1 MAMKL
6 NNSTNLD
13 TNQFKVFI
21 RAVAEK
27 EALTPEDIGKLVV
40 TLQYRR
46 RSSRWSDSHAKG
58 YGYYNCWRF
67 RLSVVKDVPL
77 DKEDLARSIAMM
89 LTYNQ
94 GVRSS
99 AVRKDTSF
107 YGAGAAERWAWAKE
121 LPLDMKKDDPEV
133 KPGKPY
139 KLATKMEHCLQQ
151 IVVWEK
157 RVKLAETKLKTWQ
170 KKLRYYERNLVKQA
184 PVDQEPVLKRT
195 AEEQTQGWVDVITGR
210 AGKGKEEEDGQ

>member
-6 NNSTNLD
+6 NNSTNWD
-13 TNQFKVFI
+13 TNQFKAFI

-46 RSSRWSDSHAKG
+46 RSSRWSDNHAKG

-67 RLSVVKDVPL
+67 RLAVVKDVSV

-99 AVRKDTSF
+99 VVRKDSSF
-107 YGAGAAERWAWAKE
+107 CGDGSKDRWIWAKE
-121 LPLDMKKDDPEV
+121 LPLEMKKEEPVV

-157 RVKLAETKLKTWQ
+157 RVKLAETKLDTWH
-170 KKLRYYERNLVKQA
+170 KKLRYYERNLIKQS
-184 PVDQEPVLKRT
+184 PVAQESVLNRT
-195 AEEQTQGWVDVITGR
+195 AEEQTQGWVDVITRGNGN
-210 AGKGKEEEDGQ
+210 A